1 MIEAAYLVIGL
12 IVGLVVGWL
21 WANSRRVAAEARLEE
36 AKRQADEQKRLLDDA
51 KQQLTDAFKA
61 LSSDALRDSNQAFLD
76 LAKATFD
83 AVMADAKGDLGKR
96 QEAIDSLVKP
106 LREALTDYEV
116 QIREMEKSRHGAY
129 TALEE
134 QLKNVAATHQQ
145 LQRETGNLVRAL
157 RRPEVRGRWGEITL
171 ERVVELAG
179 LSEHCDFQRQPA
191 VATDDGRLRP
201 DLSVTLPQ
209 GRTVVVDAKAPLE
222 AYLDAVEATEDA
234 TRSDAM
240 QRHARQVRDHILQ
253 LSSKEYWSRLPST
266 PDFVV
271 LFLPGES
278 FFSAAVDQDRELIEF
293 GIQKRVLLATPT
305 TLIALLRTVAL
316 SWHQEQIIENA
327 QAIEDASRELFA
339 RVNKFA
345 EHLGGI
351 HDGLE
356 RACNAYSDAV
366 GSWQRRVVPQG
377 RRVVELGGAGQ
388 GAEMSGLEAVEADLR
403 ELPTTTEEATDA

>member
-1 MIEAAYLVIGL
+1 MIEAAFLVIGL
-12 IVGLVVGWL
+12 VVGVIVGWL
-21 WANSRRVAAEARLEE
+21 VANIRRVAAEARLEE
-36 AKRQADEQKRLLDDA
+36 AKRQADDQKRLLDDA

-61 LSSDALRDSNQAFLD
+61 LSSDALKDSNQAFLD

-96 QEAIDSLVKP
+96 QEAIDNLIKP
-106 LREALTDYEV
+106 LETQL
-116 QIREMEKSRHGAY
+116 REMEKSRHQAY
-129 TALEE
+129 GALEE
-134 QLKNVAATHQQ
+134 QLKSLATTEQQ
-145 LQRETGNLVRAL
+145 LQRETGSLVTAL

-209 GRTVVVDAKAPLE
+209 GRTVVVDAKAPLD
-222 AYLDAVEATEDA
+222 AYLAAVEATDDA

-240 QRHARQVRDHILQ
+240 RRHASHVRAHILQ
-253 LSSKEYWSRLPST
+253 LSSKEYWTQLPSA

-278 FFSAAVDQDRELIEF
+278 FFSAAVEQDRELIEF
-293 GIQKRVLLATPT
+293 GIEKRVLLATPT
-305 TLIALLRTVAL
+305 TLIALLRVVAL
-316 SWHQEQIIENA
+316 SWHQQQIIENA
-327 QAIEDASRELFA
+327 QAIESASRELFA

-351 HDGLE
+351 HDGLK
-356 RACNAYSDAV
+356 RACNAFSDAV

-388 GAEMSGLEAVEADLR
+388 AAEMSELEAVEAELR
-403 ELPTTTEEATDA
+403 ELPTSTEETPDA